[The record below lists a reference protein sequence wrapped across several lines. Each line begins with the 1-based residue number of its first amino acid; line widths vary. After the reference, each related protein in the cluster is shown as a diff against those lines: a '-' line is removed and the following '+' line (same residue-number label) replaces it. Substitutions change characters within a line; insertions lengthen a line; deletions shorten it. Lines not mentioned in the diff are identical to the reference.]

1 MTSSPQVMTA
11 KNIYPILI
19 CMILLSC
26 TAESDLD
33 RLFTNEL
40 TDQKVSKRTF
50 VNTEDIQS
58 LSSDLINP
66 QRLIGISDGF
76 VALDY
81 GNDFRV
87 IRYNWEL
94 ERLNEFS
101 ISSGEGP
108 GEIGAVSDA
117 AIIAERLYL
126 ADVSNAVVHS
136 YDMDGVF
143 NGSFSVMDSPPLRI
157 SPVTDEHAFI
167 MTPFS
172 SAGNLEGVYSLEGT
186 LLNQTGNIT
195 RDDVLHR
202 LILESEL
209 ASNSNSVFRAPQYF
223 GLLIK
228 YDNDGEVASARKMID
243 GFYTAFEGQGSGDV
257 ENPLMFDRNDLE
269 RAVLRIK
276 ATDTHVCTLII
287 KDVGHPDRERVTD
300 CYDVNDLD
308 YLFSLDTPDGTQDF
322 VIDNDLFITLQDTLL
337 TVKNIKWDDLSN
349 Y

>member
-81 GNDFRV
+81 GNDFYV
-87 IRYNWEL
+87 IRYNWNL

-101 ISSGEGP
+101 IRSGEGP

-126 ADVSNAVVHS
+126 ADVSNAVIHA
-136 YDMDGVF
+136 YDMDGTF
-143 NGSFSVMDSPPLRI
+143 NGSFSVMDNAPHRI
-157 SPVTDEHAFI
+157 SPVADEHAFI

-172 SAGNLEGVYSLEGT
+172 ATGTLQGVYSLEGT
-186 LLNQTGNIT
+186 LLNQTGNTT
-195 RDDVLHR
+195 RDDALHR
-202 LILESEL
+202 FMLESEY
-209 ASNSNSVFRAPQYF
+209 ASNLSSVFRALQFF
-223 GLLIK
+223 GVLIK
-228 YDNDGEVASARKMID
+228 YDNEGEVVSARKTID
-243 GFYTAFEGQGSGDV
+243 GFYTAFEEQGSGDT
-257 ENPLMFDRNDLE
+257 ENPLMFDRHDLE
-269 RAVLRIK
+269 MAILRIK
-276 ATDTHVCTLII
+276 ATDTHICTLI
-287 KDVGHPDRERVTD
+287 
-300 CYDVNDLD
+300 
-308 YLFSLDTPDGTQDF
+308 
-322 VIDNDLFITLQDTLL
+322 
-337 TVKNIKWDDLSN
+337 
-349 Y
+349 